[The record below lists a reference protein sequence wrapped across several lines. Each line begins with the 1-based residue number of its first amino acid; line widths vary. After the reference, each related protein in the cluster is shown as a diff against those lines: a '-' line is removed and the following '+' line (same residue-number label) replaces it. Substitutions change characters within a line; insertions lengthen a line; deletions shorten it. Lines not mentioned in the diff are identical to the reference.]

1 MNISAKPTVD
11 DMQVG
16 VAKLSNHL
24 VSLSLSGALNFW
36 KLDEITEEAVNISA
50 PSFVFDGHRKAIIGV
65 YYNEG
70 RLMTVDMEGKIC
82 KFFSLILKK

>member
-1 MNISAKPTVD
+1 M

-16 VAKLSNHL
+16 VAKLSGHI

-36 KLDEITEEAVNISA
+36 KLETIEEAGEAVAA
-50 PSFVFDGHRKAIIGV
+50 PDCVFDGHRKVIVGA

-70 RLMTVDMEGKIC
+70 RLTTVDAEGKVR
-82 KFFSLILKK
+82 KKLKL